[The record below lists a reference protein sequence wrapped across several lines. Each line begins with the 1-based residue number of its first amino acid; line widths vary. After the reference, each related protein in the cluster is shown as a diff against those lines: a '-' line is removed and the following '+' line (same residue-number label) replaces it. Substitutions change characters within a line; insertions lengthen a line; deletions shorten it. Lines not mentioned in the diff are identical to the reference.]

1 MSICLFSTVIDG
13 CDQSSDT
20 GAVRYLETVGCT
32 RRARCSKRE
41 TLRLILLMHVHSSHN
56 RVSISAAGKQMD
68 WQLHV
73 AHPLVYSCL
82 PNLLAVDVDCRTVI
96 CSNMQLAVVVALNI
110 CVHAIVVLMVPSSDA
125 CTEQIC

>member
-20 GAVRYLETVGCT
+20 GAVGYLETVGCR

-41 TLRLILLMHVHSSHN
+41 TLRLVLLMHVHDSHN
-56 RVSISAAGKQMD
+56 QVILSAAGKQIG
-68 WQLHV
+68 WGLHV

-96 CSNMQLAVVVALNI
+96 CSNVQLAVVVALNI

-125 CTEQIC
+125 CAEQIG